1 MSLLRTYRD
10 IYAMKKTGIE
20 KRRDHLKVGTSKL
33 NEAKEMVDK
42 LKSNAAEQR
51 KLLAEKQ
58 AEADNALQQI
68 TTSMTSTSDQK
79 MEMEALKE
87 KMEQENKKLSKRKK
101 EIDLELAQIEPL
113 IQEAKAAVGSI
124 KSDALSEIRSLRAP
138 PDVIRDILEGVLRL
152 MGIFDTS
159 WVSMKSFLAKRGVK
173 EEILGFDVRSVT
185 PEIRQSVQE
194 LLVKNQSSFDVKNAK
209 RASAAAAPLASWVQ
223 ANVKYAEVLQKIGP
237 LEAEQAKLK
246 KNLSTA
252 ERRMDKLGSALEDV
266 DQEVSRLRD
275 RLNQFTKEAA
285 QIEINLRSAD
295 ETIGTAEEMVLQ
307 LEGEYQRWTKQLAG
321 MEEELSQLPRRCLL
335 ASAFLTYLPAQ
346 PEEVRGSFVGRW
358 CQMLSLADFR
368 LCSFLGSEKEQLT
381 WKAEGLPADPLSLE
395 NAVLLLQ
402 SSLCPFVID
411 PSSQATEWL
420 KRHLKDL
427 QLEVATQRDSNF
439 LTTLELSVRFGKSL
453 LVRDVDYLEPI
464 LYPLLRRDLIN
475 QGSRCVVQIGDKTVD
490 YNENF
495 KLFLVTQN
503 ASVVL
508 PPFATSLVMTVNFTT
523 TRAGLS
529 EQLLQTVL
537 GEEKPELERRRSD
550 LLREEEDLRVRLS
563 QLEDSL
569 LEQLVSS
576 QGDLLANRGLLSSLH
591 RTKASSLG
599 IEAALGESHRLQE
612 ALDQERKAYLPLAHF
627 GSELY
632 FLTRQLVKLNHMYVF
647 SLASFLRL
655 FISALKQSTSGNK
668 GEKHL
673 KQVQKSFLQLVYEH
687 ICRSLFKKDRIA
699 FSLHLVHGMFPH
711 LFKENEW
718 EVFTGMLVTD
728 AKFDKESVRAELP
741 GWIEDERALAVALLK
756 NLFPELSSALQ
767 LENQELWRGF
777 AESSHCEREIPEAVA
792 KRLTLFQQTL
802 LVQALRPDRL
812 VSALTLFV
820 SRVLGL
826 RELSPQ
832 ALNFQRLHAAESG
845 ATEPILIVTSPS
857 VDASQEL
864 LDVANAVRGSNKY
877 HQVSMGQGQMDL
889 ALEYLKTCAQEG
901 SWLCLTNLH
910 LVIGWLPRLVK
921 EIAALRPHQDFR
933 LWLTTEAH
941 PKFSS
946 VLLEMCLKVT
956 YEAPPGVK
964 RNLQRTYSGWT
975 PQTISV
981 RGNLLCSQAY
991 FVLAWF
997 HAIVQERRTYIP
1009 QGWTKF
1015 YEFSLADLKAGA
1027 DIVDRLCRKESG
1039 TVEWEFLR
1047 GLFETAVYG
1056 GRVDNPFDMRVL
1068 RSYLGQFFD
1077 SAVVSGTPRSK
1088 RNLAPSVAVPT
1099 APDYEV
1105 HLKVIEQIA
1114 DEDSPAYFGL
1124 PSNIDR
1130 SVQRTL
1136 SAQAVSQLR
1145 TLARP
1150 SEAAGKLDVQGWSS
1164 ELSPVLNLWKKLN
1177 QGSQLI
1183 QTRLPA
1189 TSDPPEGSRQS
1200 PIESFLKLE
1209 HRSGIRLVQEIHA
1222 TLASLS
1228 KVIRGTALLTAE
1240 VKEAATALVNHQV
1253 PAQWLKRWEGP
1264 EEPLP
1269 FLRGVVGRALAVGGW
1284 IHKFDA
1290 GTLLRDPLELSDLFR
1305 PDTFLNALRQQTAR
1319 EAHVPV
1325 DGLHFVTSWKG
1336 GIAGATLTVTLS
1348 GLQLEG
1354 CSFDGLRLAQCRHNS
1369 PSVSS
1374 VPACLAAW
1382 LPKSSPPPYPEAGS
1396 ILLPLYS
1403 GVEREKVVATLSL
1416 PCDGDRNQ
1424 WLQCGA
1430 ALFLKSV

>member
-1 MSLLRTYRD
+1 
-10 IYAMKKTGIE
+10 
-20 KRRDHLKVGTSKL
+20 
-33 NEAKEMVDK
+33 
-42 LKSNAAEQR
+42 
-51 KLLAEKQ
+51 
-58 AEADNALQQI
+58 
-68 TTSMTSTSDQK
+68 

-402 SSLCPFVID
+402 SPLCPFVID

-427 QLEVATQRDSNF
+427 QLEVATQR
-439 LTTLELSVRFGKSL
+439 
-453 LVRDVDYLEPI
+453 
-464 LYPLLRRDLIN
+464 
-475 QGSRCVVQIGDKTVD
+475 IGDKTVD

-529 EQLLQTVL
+529 EQLLQAVL

-910 LVIGWLPRLVK
+910 LVTGWLPCLVK

-1354 CSFDGLRLAQCRHNS
+1354 CSFDGSRLAQCRHNS

-1382 LPKSSPPPYPEAGS
+1382 LPKSSPAPYPEAGS